1 MNHYPDFS
9 DRGYRVVRELGCNR
23 TGGRLTYLATTSDDR
38 SVVIKEFCFARS
50 HSNWTGYKAYER
62 EIEVLRQLNHPRI
75 PRYLDAF
82 ETEQGFCLVQEYK
95 DAPSLAAQRHFNPT
109 QVPEIAISL
118 LEILTDLQNRQPPMI
133 HRDIKPENILVD
145 DRLNVYLI
153 DFGLARLQEGEV
165 SASSMAV
172 GTPGFM
178 PPEELFNRELTTA
191 SDLYS
196 VGATLICLLTQTR
209 STEVGQLVGDDY
221 RFDLQRSLPALN
233 PRLRTWLQKMT
244 APNLKERYTDATVAL
259 EALLAALQPLDMVQ
273 QKRGALTFGKTA
285 AAIGFAVGLVGIGF
299 GIRSLVAQPP
309 YPVVAPPPAPY
320 PVVAPPPAPITH
332 KPAPILEKANPPGQ
346 PGMSCPGCNL
356 ANANFE
362 GQNLSGAN
370 LEGANLEGA
379 NLKGANLERAN
390 LEDANL
396 DRANLEGANLTRAQ
410 LENARLYNSNLK
422 GVNLVRGN
430 LDGVD
435 LGGADLEGANLQ
447 DASIEGSAN
456 LSGAN
461 LKGVNFQRSTLSHA
475 DFSGAN
481 LEGANLGDAD
491 LSFAQLVN
499 ANLKGV
505 NFDRANLEN
514 ANLERSNLEG
524 VNLNNAN
531 LEDTILPP
539 GFKR

>member
-38 SVVIKEFCFARS
+38 DVAIKEFCFARS

-75 PRYLDAF
+75 PQYLDAF

-95 DAPSLAAQRHFNPT
+95 DAPSLAAQPHFNPA
-109 QVPEIAISL
+109 QVPDIAISL
-118 LEILTDLQNRQPPMI
+118 LEILADLQNRQPPMI

-153 DFGLARLQEGEV
+153 DFGLARLQDEEV

-196 VGATLICLLTQTR
+196 LGATLVCLLTQTR
-209 STEVGQLVGDDY
+209 STGVGKLVGDDY
-221 RFDLQRSLPALN
+221 RFNLQRLLPDLN
-233 PRLRTWLQKMT
+233 PRLRAWLQQMT
-244 APNLKERYTDATVAL
+244 APNIKERYANATVAL
-259 EALLAALQPLDMVQ
+259 EALLAALQPQALVQ
-273 QKRGALTFGKTA
+273 QKRGTLVLGKTA
-285 AAIGFAVGLVGIGF
+285 AAASLAVGLVGIGF

-309 YPVVAPPPAPY
+309 YPVIVPPPPAPY
-320 PVVAPPPAPITH
+320 PVIVPPPPVPYPVIAPPPPTHIAP
-332 KPAPILEKANPPGQ
+332 KPAPILEKANPPGR
-346 PGMSCPGCNL
+346 PGMSCAGCNL
-356 ANANFE
+356 VNANFE

-379 NLKGANLERAN
+379 NLKGANLQGAN
-390 LEDANL
+390 LERANL
-396 DRANLEGANLTRAQ
+396 DRANLEGANL
-410 LENARLYNSNLK
+410 
-422 GVNLVRGN
+422 
-430 LDGVD
+430 
-435 LGGADLEGANLQ
+435 Q
-447 DASIEGSAN
+447 DASLARSAN

-461 LKGVNFQRSTLSHA
+461 LKGVNFQRATLSNA

-481 LEGANLGDAD
+481 LEGANFGEAD
-491 LSFAQLVN
+491 LSFAQLMNV
-499 ANLKGV
+499 NLKGV
-505 NFDRANLEN
+505 NFDRANLEG

-524 VNLNNAN
+524 VNLNGAN
-531 LEDTILPP
+531 LEEAIFPP
-539 GFKR
+539 DFKREF